1 MRLSLCLFAAALSLA
16 ACTSTY
22 HPEYHP
28 VTATSVT
35 QTYVSNPG
43 AATPTPATPAGAV
56 IIQQPPAANPD
67 QFFDTPQR

>member
-1 MRLSLCLFAAALSLA
+1 MTRISISIFAAMGLA

-35 QTYVSNPG
+35 QNYSGGAPAAQPG
-43 AATPTPATPAGAV
+43 GPV
-56 IIQQPPAANPD
+56 IIEQPPVANPD
-67 QFFDTPQR
+67 EFFNTSYR